1 MNKEIAISI
10 RPEWVEKILNGEK
23 IIEIRKRFPKDFK
36 GKVYIYVT
44 KGTPLYLTGGSYDD
58 FSYSDSYESYVCDE
72 AYYDYDYWSS
82 AITPDDF
89 LNGKVV
95 ASFIVDAVVELH
107 PHYDTINNDLYYKA
121 DYLFEDDIE
130 YGACLSH
137 KELVKYIGNKEVFYA
152 IHISNL
158 EIFDK
163 PKELSDF
170 GIKKAPQSWMYVR
183 GK

>member
-23 IIEIRKRFPKDFK
+23 TIEIRKRFPKDFR

-44 KGTPLYLTGGSYDD
+44 KGKPYLVREDDDDEFALY
-58 FSYSDSYESYVCDE
+58 YVDE
-72 AYYDYDYWSS
+72 KDINIKEFTKYYGNN
-82 AITPDDF
+82 
-89 LNGKVV
+89 NGKVV
-95 ASFIVDAVVELH
+95 ASFIVDDVEEI
-107 PHYDTINNDLYYKA
+107 YVNWDKITETFT
-121 DYLFEDDIE
+121 FETNKLDE
-130 YGACLSH
+130 SELLQLSCL
-137 KELVKYIGNKEVFYA
+137 NKEQLENYLNDSGYA
-152 IHISNL
+152 IHITNL